1 MGLFRIPQ
9 WGADGVRGAGRWLA
23 GLSAYGTEAYPPH
36 VRRRLKIMN
45 VTAYVIALFTLVY
58 AFQQMFLDFETW
70 KPVIIINF
78 MMALV
83 ALSVPFLHRYGEL
96 VGPMAILA
104 SELIGIFILTSYVG
118 RDTGLHM
125 QYFAAPAAFF
135 VILGLERLKLIVLA
149 IAVSI
154 ALYLAVWVL
163 FVESADGLIISPGD
177 TASLHVTAVATTFCV
192 ISIVLYY
199 AFRLVEQAEAETD
212 ALLHNILPG
221 TVVDELKANP
231 DATIANAFEEASV
244 LFADIKGFVALAKE
258 LGPART
264 VALLNTIVRAFD
276 ELANRW
282 GVEKIKTIG
291 DAYMA
296 AAGLPVP
303 AADHA
308 DRIAG
313 MGLDMLDVAERI
325 SKEHDVSI
333 VLRIGIASGPVLAG
347 VIGAKRLIY
356 DVWGDT
362 VNLASRLEGH
372 SQPQSILISE
382 RTRARLGDRYRLEL
396 HESIEIKGYGSV
408 QPWLLKGRRGPD
420 SAIALSTTEPLPE
433 LQSASMTSPVARS
446 TI

>member
-1 MGLFRIPQ
+1 MGSARIPRL
-9 WGADGVRGAGRWLA
+9 GLYSLRLIGRWLSR
-23 GLSAYGTEAYPPH
+23 LSAYGTEGYPPH

-58 AFQQMFLDFETW
+58 TFQQMFLDFQTW

-78 MMALV
+78 AMALV
-83 ALSVPFLHRYGEL
+83 ALSIPFLHRFGEL
-96 VGPMAILA
+96 VGPMAILT
-104 SELIGIFILTSYVG
+104 SELVGIFILTSYVG

-135 VILGLERLKLIVLA
+135 VILGLERLKLIA
-149 IAVSI
+149 FAVVISL
-154 ALYLAVWVL
+154 ALYLLAWIF
-163 FVESADGLIISPGD
+163 FVESADGLLISAAD
-177 TASLHVTAVATTFCV
+177 VNSLHITAVVTTFCV

-212 ALLHNILPG
+212 ALLNNILPG
-221 TVVDELKANP
+221 TVVDQLKSNP
-231 DATIANAFEEASV
+231 DTTIASDFEEASV
-244 LFADIKGFVALAKE
+244 LFADIKGFVALAKA

-264 VALLNTIVRAFD
+264 VSLLNTIVRTFD
-276 ELANRW
+276 ELANRH

-308 DRIAG
+308 TRIAG
-313 MGLDMLDVAERI
+313 MALDMIAAAERI
-325 SKEHDVSI
+325 SKEQRVSI

-356 DVWGDT
+356 DVWGNT
-362 VNLASRLEGH
+362 VNLASRLEGQSH
-372 SQPQSILISE
+372 PQSILVSE
-382 RTRARLGDRYRLEL
+382 LTHARLGNDYLLEP
-396 HESIEIKGYGSV
+396 HGSIDVKGFGV
-408 QPWLLKGRRGPD
+408 VHTWLLKGRRTDGRTTP
-420 SAIALSTTEPLPE
+420 IAAEQGHVALRDDALADTAAPST
-433 LQSASMTSPVARS
+433 A
-446 TI
+446 

>member
-1 MGLFRIPQ
+1 MGSTRIPLL
-9 WGADGVRGAGRWLA
+9 DTESVRTIGRWLSR
-23 GLSAYGTEAYPPH
+23 LSAYGTEGYPPH

-58 AFQQMFLDFETW
+58 AFQQMFLDFQTW

-78 MMALV
+78 AMAIV
-83 ALSVPFLHRYGEL
+83 ALSVPFLHRFGEL

-104 SELIGIFILTSYVG
+104 SELVGIFILTSYVG

-135 VILGLERLKLIVLA
+135 VILGLERLKLIVFA
-149 IAVSI
+149 IVISI
-154 ALYLAVWVL
+154 VLYLAAWL
-163 FVESADGLIISPGD
+163 FFIESAEGLVISPAD
-177 TASLHVTAVATTFCV
+177 VASLHVTAVATTFCV

-199 AFRLVEQAEAETD
+199 AFRLVEQAEAKTD

-221 TVVDELKANP
+221 TIVNRLVESP
-231 DATIANAFEEASV
+231 DTTIANEFDEASV
-244 LFADIKGFVALAKE
+244 LFADIKGFVSLAKT

-264 VALLNTIVRAFD
+264 VALLNTIVRTFD
-276 ELANRW
+276 DLADRW

-308 DRIAG
+308 DRLAG
-313 MGLDMLDVAERI
+313 MALDMIVAAERI
-325 SKEHDVSI
+325 SKEHDVGI

-362 VNLASRLEGH
+362 VNLASRLEGL
-372 SQPQSILISE
+372 SQPQGILVSE
-382 RTRARLGDRYRLEL
+382 LTRARLGSTYLLEP
-396 HESIEIKGYGSV
+396 HGSIDVKGFGII
-408 QPWLLKGRRGPD
+408 PTWLLKGRRAGGPTP
-420 SAIALSTTEPLPE
+420 ALAEEAPGAALHESEPASTI
-433 LQSASMTSPVARS
+433 ARS

>member
-1 MGLFRIPQ
+1 MGSTRIPLL
-9 WGADGVRGAGRWLA
+9 DTESVRTMARWLSR
-23 GLSAYGTEAYPPH
+23 LSAYGTEGYPPH

-58 AFQQMFLDFETW
+58 AFQQMFLDFQTW

-78 MMALV
+78 LMALV
-83 ALSVPFLHRYGEL
+83 ALSVPFLHRFGEL
-96 VGPMAILA
+96 VGPMAILV
-104 SELIGIFILTSYVG
+104 SELLGIFILTSYVG

-135 VILGLERLKLIVLA
+135 VILGLERLKLIVFA
-149 IAVSI
+149 IVISI
-154 ALYLAVWVL
+154 VLYLTAWL
-163 FVESADGLIISPGD
+163 FFIESAEGLVISAAD
-177 TASLHVTAVATTFCV
+177 VASLHVTAVATTFCV

-199 AFRLVEQAEAETD
+199 AFRLVEQAEAKTD

-221 TVVDELKANP
+221 TIVSKLVESP
-231 DATIANAFEEASV
+231 DTTIANEFDEASV
-244 LFADIKGFVALAKE
+244 LFADIKGFVSLAKA

-264 VALLNTIVRAFD
+264 VALLNTIVRTFD
-276 ELANRW
+276 ELADLW

-308 DRIAG
+308 DRLAG
-313 MGLDMLDVAERI
+313 MALDMIVAAERI
-325 SKEHDVSI
+325 SKEHGVDI
-333 VLRIGIASGPVLAG
+333 ALRIGIASGPVLAG

-362 VNLASRLEGH
+362 VNLASRLEGQ
-372 SQPQSILISE
+372 SQPQSILVSE
-382 RTRARLGDRYRLEL
+382 LTQARLGNAYLLEP
-396 HESIEIKGYGSV
+396 HGSIDVKGFGIV
-408 QPWLLKGRRGPD
+408 PTWLLKGLRVEGRNGPIAAEERHLRPQD
-420 SAIALSTTEPLPE
+420 EASA
-433 LQSASMTSPVARS
+433 SPVARS
-446 TI
+446 TA

>member
-1 MGLFRIPQ
+1 MWPARVPRLGMYS
-9 WGADGVRGAGRWLA
+9 VRLIGRWLSR
-23 GLSAYGTEAYPPH
+23 LSAYGTEGYPPH

-58 AFQQMFLDFETW
+58 AFQQMFLDFQTW

-78 MMALV
+78 AMAIV
-83 ALSVPFLHRYGEL
+83 ALSVPFLHRFGEL
-96 VGPMAILA
+96 VGPMAILV
-104 SELIGIFILTSYVG
+104 SELVGIFILTSYVG

-135 VILGLERLKLIVLA
+135 VILGLERLKLIVFA
-149 IAVSI
+149 IVISI
-154 ALYLAVWVL
+154 VLYLAAWLL
-163 FVESADGLIISPGD
+163 FIESAEGLVISPAD
-177 TASLHVTAVATTFCV
+177 VASLHVTAVATTFCV

-199 AFRLVEQAEAETD
+199 AFRLVEQAEAKTD

-221 TVVDELKANP
+221 TIVNRLVESP
-231 DATIANAFEEASV
+231 DTTIANEFDEASV
-244 LFADIKGFVALAKE
+244 LFADIKGFVSLAKT

-264 VALLNTIVRAFD
+264 VALLNTIVRTFD
-276 ELANRW
+276 DLADRW

-308 DRIAG
+308 DRLAG
-313 MGLDMLDVAERI
+313 MALDMIMAAERI
-325 SKEHDVSI
+325 SKEHDVGI

-362 VNLASRLEGH
+362 VNLASRLEGL
-372 SQPQSILISE
+372 SQPQGILVSE
-382 RTRARLGDRYRLEL
+382 LTRARLGSTYLLEPHGSIDVKGFGIIPTWLLKERRAGGPAPALAEEAPGAAL
-396 HESIEIKGYGSV
+396 HESE
-408 QPWLLKGRRGPD
+408 L
-420 SAIALSTTEPLPE
+420 ASTI
-433 LQSASMTSPVARS
+433 ARS

>member
-1 MGLFRIPQ
+1 MGSTRIPLL
-9 WGADGVRGAGRWLA
+9 DTESVRTMARWLSR
-23 GLSAYGTEAYPPH
+23 LSAYGTEGYPPH

-58 AFQQMFLDFETW
+58 AFQQMFLDFQTW

-78 MMALV
+78 LMALV
-83 ALSVPFLHRYGEL
+83 ALSVPFLHRFGEL
-96 VGPMAILA
+96 VGPMAILV
-104 SELIGIFILTSYVG
+104 SELLGIFILTSYVG

-135 VILGLERLKLIVLA
+135 VILGLERLKLIVFA
-149 IAVSI
+149 IVISI
-154 ALYLAVWVL
+154 VLYLTAWL
-163 FVESADGLIISPGD
+163 FFIESAEGLVISAAD
-177 TASLHVTAVATTFCV
+177 VASLHVTAVATTFCV

-199 AFRLVEQAEAETD
+199 AFRLVEQAEAKTD

-221 TVVDELKANP
+221 TIVSKLVESP
-231 DATIANAFEEASV
+231 DTTIANEFDEASV
-244 LFADIKGFVALAKE
+244 LFADIKGFVSLAKA

-264 VALLNTIVRAFD
+264 VALLNTIVRTFD
-276 ELANRW
+276 ELADLW

-308 DRIAG
+308 DRLAG
-313 MGLDMLDVAERI
+313 MALDMIVAAERV
-325 SKEHDVSI
+325 SKEHGVDI
-333 VLRIGIASGPVLAG
+333 ALRIGIASGPVFAG

-362 VNLASRLEGH
+362 VNLASRLEGQ
-372 SQPQSILISE
+372 SQPQSILVSE
-382 RTRARLGDRYRLEL
+382 LTQARLGNAYLLEP
-396 HESIEIKGYGSV
+396 HGSIDVKGFGIV
-408 QPWLLKGRRGPD
+408 PTWLLKGRRVEGRNGPIAAEERHLRPQD
-420 SAIALSTTEPLPE
+420 EASA
-433 LQSASMTSPVARS
+433 SPVARS
-446 TI
+446 TA